1 MEAFNMLISQEL
13 NDAINAQ
20 IGREFGASLQ
30 YVSIATYFDSVSLR
44 KLAGFFY
51 KQAEEERD
59 HAMKFVRYVVD
70 AGGEVHIPPID
81 APQSTS
87 KSAEEAVELS
97 VKWEMDVTRYI
108 NSLMEIA
115 IDQKDYI
122 ARTFLDWFEMEQLE
136 EVSTMDN
143 LLRVVRMAGDRNL
156 IMLEAYISHNGD
168 ED

>member
-1 MEAFNMLISQEL
+1 MLISREL

-30 YVSIATYFDSVSLR
+30 YVSIATYFDSMALR
-44 KLAGFFY
+44 KLASFFY

-81 APQSTS
+81 APQSTF
-87 KSAEEAVELS
+87 KTAEEAVELS
-97 VKWEMDVTRYI
+97 LKWENDVTQYV
-108 NSLMEIA
+108 NGLMEIA
-115 IDQKDYI
+115 LGQKDYI
-122 ARTFLDWFEMEQLE
+122 ARTFLDWFETEQLE
-136 EVSTMDN
+136 EVSSMEN
-143 LLRVVRMAGDRNL
+143 LLRVVRMAGERNL

-168 ED
+168 

>member
-1 MEAFNMLISQEL
+1 MEAFNMLISPEL

-30 YVSIATYFDSVSLR
+30 YVSIATYFDSLSLR

-59 HAMKFVRYVVD
+59 HAMKFVRYIVD

-81 APQSTS
+81 APQSTF
-87 KSAEEAVELS
+87 KSAE
-97 VKWEMDVTRYI
+97 
-108 NSLMEIA
+108 
-115 IDQKDYI
+115 DYI
-122 ARTFLDWFEMEQLE
+122 ARTFLDWFELEQLE

-143 LLRVVRMAGDRNL
+143 LLRVVRMAGERNL